1 MKSTRFLLL
10 LVLLMGTPTLSF
22 AQPGTDEQLAA
33 QYFQQ
38 GDYTKAILYY
48 EKLHRKQPS
57 AFYYEQLLKSYTALN
72 DLEGAEKLVKDQ
84 MRRANG
90 DPKYIIDLGGVYKA
104 AGQTDKANKEY
115 DKALKQMRG
124 DQNSIRAVA
133 QAFQQANETDRA
145 LEAYERGGRMLSD
158 GQGFAYEIAGLYG
171 AKGDIPKMVSAYMDL
186 LAVNEGYIQAVQNA
200 LSRSIDFAVAD
211 ERSEVLRVELLRRIQ
226 KDPQRTIYPE
236 LLIWMYI
243 QQKDLNSAFVQ
254 SKAMDKRFDEG
265 GTRLMEL
272 ARIALAN
279 DDHSTAFKCYEHV
292 LNLGRNDA
300 NYVQARI
307 GSVRAR
313 YEQLTDQAEPALLEL
328 QDLDQRA
335 ASTLTELG
343 LGQPTIDMLRDR
355 AHLKAYYLNDNAG
368 AVALLEEGIAH
379 PTIDPKTKAQLKLDL
394 GDVHLL
400 AGNVWEASLLYSQVD
415 LDFKYDMLG
424 HEARLRN
431 AKVSFY
437 SGDFLWAQGQLEVLK
452 SSTSKL
458 IANDAM
464 ELSLRITDNLGL
476 DSNSVPLSYFARAE
490 LLRYQHRY
498 DESLGVLDSLDAAYP
513 GHSLGDDILFER
525 YRIAY
530 ARHRYEEAATHLT
543 KLLELYPLDIL
554 VDNALLDLGKLY
566 EDRLKNNDKAKEFYQ
581 RLLFEQTGSIFV
593 PEARDRFRKL
603 RGDNLEAP
611 PEPPA
616 PSPHP

>member
-1 MKSTRFLLL
+1 MTRTLLL
-10 LVLLMGTPTLSF
+10 AWALLFVGLASK

-38 GDYTKAILYY
+38 GDFTKAILYY
-48 EKLHRKQPS
+48 EKLHRRQPTE
-57 AFYYEQLLKSYTALN
+57 FYYEQLLKSYTALK
-72 DLEGAEKLVKDQ
+72 DLDNAEKLVKDQ

-90 DPKYIIDLGGVYKA
+90 ESRFIIDLGSIYKQTGEPDKA
-104 AGQTDKANKEY
+104 AKEY
-115 DKALKQMRG
+115 DKALKQMRA
-124 DQNSIRAVA
+124 DQNSIRQTAN
-133 QAFQQANETDRA
+133 AFLQVNETDRA
-145 LEAYERGGRMLSD
+145 LEAYQRGEKMLP
-158 GQGFAYEIAGLYG
+158 QGMTFAYEIAGLYG
-171 AKGDIPKMVSAYMDL
+171 TKGDVPRMVGAYMDL
-186 LAVNEGYIQAVQNA
+186 LAANEGYIQAVQNA
-200 LSRSIDFAVAD
+200 LSRAIDFNVAD
-211 ERSEVLRVELLRRIQ
+211 ERSEVLRTELLRRIQ
-226 KDPQRTIYPE
+226 REPQRTIYPE

-243 QQKDLNSAFVQ
+243 QQKDLYAAFVQ

-265 GTRLMEL
+265 GARLMDL

-279 DDHSTAFKCYEHV
+279 KDHSTAYKSYEYV
-292 LNLGRNDA
+292 LSLSRNDA
-300 NYVQARI
+300 NYLQARI
-307 GSVRAR
+307 GAVRTR
-313 YEQLTDQAEPALLEL
+313 YEQLTGQPEPALLDL

-335 ASTLTELG
+335 TNSLTELG
-343 LGQPTIDMLRDR
+343 LNQTTVALLRDQ

-368 AVALLEEGIAH
+368 AIALLENAIAH
-379 PTIDPKTKAQLKLDL
+379 PAIDAKTRAQLKLEL

-400 AGNVWEASLLYSQVD
+400 AGAIWEASLLYSQVD
-415 LDFKYDMLG
+415 LDFKYDVLG

-437 SGDFLWAQGQLEVLK
+437 AGDFLWAQGQLEVLK
-452 SSTSKL
+452 ASTSKL

-498 DESLGVLDSLDAAYP
+498 DESLAVLDSLTDAYP
-513 GHSLGDDILFER
+513 GHTLGDDILYER

-530 ARHRYEEAATHLT
+530 ARHRYAEAATYLD
-543 KLLELYPLDIL
+543 KLLEYFPLDIL
-554 VDNALLDLGKLY
+554 VDNALLDLGKLH
-566 EDRLKNNDKAKEFYQ
+566 EDRLSDPEKAKTYYE

-593 PEARDRFRKL
+593 PEARDRYRKL

-611 PEPPA
+611 SEPA
-616 PSPHP
+616 PPSPQP